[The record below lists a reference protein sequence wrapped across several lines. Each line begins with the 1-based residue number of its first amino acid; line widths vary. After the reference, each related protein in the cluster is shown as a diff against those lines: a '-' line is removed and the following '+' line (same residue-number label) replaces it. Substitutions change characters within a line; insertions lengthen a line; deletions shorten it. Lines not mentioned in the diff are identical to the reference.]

1 MKVFFPFIFLSLLF
15 AILFTNDSLMSGK
28 KNDLNDDINYKYI
41 LIEEPKWHFQDNS
54 TNSYKIRSLE
64 AKRTKKDEK
73 IILSKPLIEIS
84 SEKEITHNGKALIAE
99 IQPTKNIFSLQKQA
113 LIRSLSEGKS
123 YELNSDQIN
132 VDKNKDTIFSDS
144 YSTLKTETIFL
155 ESKAFFL
162 EKMKDGYTRI
172 TFLDSEILKIDS
184 SGKKN
189 LLGNSKKV
197 YFFPKKELL
206 ILRDSA
212 KIIQDDIT
220 IQADEI
226 HYDLLQGKILSSRD
240 SRLSKEI

>member
-1 MKVFFPFIFLSLLF
+1 
-15 AILFTNDSLMSGK
+15 MSDK
-28 KNDLNDDINYKYI
+28 KNELNEDINYKYI
-41 LIEEPKWHFQDNS
+41 LIEQPEWHFQDSAN
-54 TNSYKIRSLE
+54 NSYKIRSLE

-84 SEKEITHNGKALIAE
+84 SLKGITHNGKALIAE

-113 LIRSLSEGKS
+113 LIKSFSEGKS
-123 YELNSDQIN
+123 YELYSDQII
-132 VDKNKDTIFSDS
+132 VDKNKNVIFSNS
-144 YSTLKTETIFL
+144 YSTLKTETIYL

-162 EKMKDGYTRI
+162 EKMKDGYTKI

-197 YFFPKKELL
+197 YFFPKEELL
-206 ILRDSA
+206 ILKDSA
-212 KIIQDDIT
+212 KLLQDDIT

-226 HYDLLQGKILSSRD
+226 HYDLIQGKILSSKD